1 MLHFIKCVLPVVW
14 MKCLLQLSWIVRS
27 ADYYTVLP
35 YSCCYSM
42 HTDTVSRRFCFRYNK
57 QINIRSVLVWL
68 FLSIYR
74 SFYFLSIYL
83 FFIIIFIMPILS
95 FTFNWSFWKWINHDN
110 CGVSETSDYAFIV
123 IWTFNFFSHKDF
135 RWLSRWDVC
144 IKEKKL
150 LAKMFEF
157 MSKFR
162 FGFLYLYRTQSDVL
176 FIFSQSLLQS
186 VLAIA
191 TVYPTFP
198 SLKSMGIVAYI
209 QTFFF

>member
-1 MLHFIKCVLPVVW
+1 M
-14 MKCLLQLSWIVRS
+14 
-27 ADYYTVLP
+27 YG
-35 YSCCYSM
+35 
-42 HTDTVSRRFCFRYNK
+42 
-57 QINIRSVLVWL
+57 
-68 FLSIYR
+68 
-74 SFYFLSIYL
+74 YFYL
-83 FFIIIFIMPILS
+83 FIDPSIFSLSTYFFIIFIMPILS

-135 RWLSRWDVC
+135 QWLSRWDVC

-191 TVYPTFP
+191 TVYPMFP

-209 QTFFF
+209 QTFFFFYLNNEC